1 MRPLWRS
8 GGSGLFM
15 SDAKISHVRLLW
27 VAAALAV
34 FAAARLAPPLDGLT
48 PLGQS
53 VLGAL
58 VAGTLLWVSEAIPL
72 GLTALIVT
80 ALLGLCPGL
89 RVADIASG
97 FAGQVVLFLIG
108 AVGLGAAVESS
119 GLAARAARFLS
130 RRARGSPARLYIQM
144 VASLPILA
152 LLIPSAIT
160 RNAVLIPAYR
170 DALDAMGLNQ
180 ASRAGRAIMLALG
193 VLNPLASSAFLTG
206 GITSITAATLIGGFS
221 WLGWFSLMAVP
232 YYALLCG
239 GAILLWLQVG
249 RFESTDHSLAS
260 DAARHPYTAAEKRTL
275 ATLAL
280 AAGLWLTDSIHQLSP
295 AIPALLGAVILL
307 LPGVGVISWKTFE
320 SRLSWGLI
328 LTVGTS
334 LSLATL
340 MTTTGAAAWLG
351 QLLLGHLSA
360 LAAVPLLLMATLI
373 VAAVL
378 VHLAI
383 TNLAACIALLL
394 PINATVAAAAGLNPI
409 VTGLALTIA
418 VDAVILYP
426 VQTASNLMAY
436 EAGYFSRAD
445 VVKLGLGMLVL
456 TLLIVVLVVPYWAL
470 LGLPLKAQ

>member
-1 MRPLWRS
+1 
-8 GGSGLFM
+8 M

-58 VAGTLLWVSEAIPL
+58 VAGTILWVSEAIPL

-89 RVADIASG
+89 RVPDIASG

-130 RRARGSPARLYIQM
+130 RRARGSPVRLYIQM

-170 DALDAMGLNQ
+170 DALGAMGLNQ

-239 GAILLWLQVG
+239 GAILLWFLVG
-249 RFESTDHSLAS
+249 RFESTDHSLVP

-275 ATLAL
+275 AVLAL
-280 AAGLWLTDSIHQLSP
+280 TAGLWLTDSIHQLSP
-295 AIPALLGAVILL
+295 AIPALLGAAILL

-360 LAAVPLLLMATLI
+360 LAAFPLLLMTTLI

-394 PINATVAAAAGLNPI
+394 PINATVAAAAGLDPI

-426 VQTASNLMAY
+426 VQTASNLIAY

-456 TLLIVVLVVPYWAL
+456 TLLVVMLVVPYWAL
-470 LGLPLKAQ
+470 LGLPLMAQ

>member
-1 MRPLWRS
+1 M
-8 GGSGLFM
+8 
-15 SDAKISHVRLLW
+15 
-27 VAAALAV
+27 AAALAV

-89 RVADIASG
+89 RVPDIASG

-239 GAILLWLQVG
+239 GAILLWLLVG

-275 ATLAL
+275 AVLAL

-295 AIPALLGAVILL
+295 AIPALLGAAILL

-409 VTGLALTIA
+409 VTSLALTIA